1 MGTTSASADHARL
14 VSDTARLAGLPEA
27 AVTVVPLQ
35 EWPLLPSGKPDRQRV
50 AALARREVADARP
63 RGRSRTAETSPTHT
77 PIALASPASVLADVL
92 GRPVAD
98 TDSFASLGGDSLSYV
113 EASVRLERVL
123 GTLPHD
129 WHLRPVGTLARDAAP
144 RRRWWRSVETSTLLR
159 ALAVVAIVGSH
170 ADLFAV
176 VGGAHF
182 LLVLVGF
189 NLGRFALASARRDER
204 VRALL
209 RSVAR
214 VVVPSVLW
222 IGGVSLV
229 TGAYPLPTVLL
240 VNSLVGPARWSEP
253 AWYFWFVEALVWCL
267 LALAALL
274 AVPALHRLDL
284 RHPFWFPVGLAVAG
298 LATRYELVLLR
309 DGGTVIHRP
318 EVVWWLVALG
328 WAAARA
334 GTTTH
339 RLVVSGLLLATVPG
353 FFDDAQ
359 RSAVVVLAALALVW
373 VRRTPVPAV
382 LVAPLACVAG
392 ASLWIYLTHWQV
404 YPHLEVDHSFW
415 ATAASLVVG
424 VLAWRAWRL
433 LEARVSSLRTRTAT

>member
-1 MGTTSASADHARL
+1 M
-14 VSDTARLAGLPEA
+14 
-27 AVTVVPLQ
+27 
-35 EWPLLPSGKPDRQRV
+35 
-50 AALARREVADARP
+50 
-63 RGRSRTAETSPTHT
+63 
-77 PIALASPASVLADVL
+77 
-92 GRPVAD
+92 
-98 TDSFASLGGDSLSYV
+98 
-113 EASVRLERVL
+113 
-123 GTLPHD
+123 
-129 WHLRPVGTLARDAAP
+129 
-144 RRRWWRSVETSTLLR
+144 
-159 ALAVVAIVGSH
+159 
-170 ADLFAV
+170 
-176 VGGAHF
+176 
-182 LLVLVGF
+182 
-189 NLGRFALASARRDER
+189 
-204 VRALL
+204 
-209 RSVAR
+209 
-214 VVVPSVLW
+214 
-222 IGGVSLV
+222 
-229 TGAYPLPTVLL
+229 
-240 VNSLVGPARWSEP
+240 
-253 AWYFWFVEALVWCL
+253 
-267 LALAALL
+267 
-274 AVPALHRLDL
+274 PALHRLDL